1 MQQDEL
7 KYTTLVRLGKE
18 HAGLLRELDTI
29 ENSDEAVKGAF
40 RTLMSKAA
48 PAYFSESMVSWVP
61 TYHSGQENYLNFF
74 EKKRIIHEMDVL
86 LMHSKTGSFSEAFA
100 FGWGPKGI
108 GKTGYFTFA
117 KYLALES
124 RIFRGGNLRLAK
136 KALQFS
142 SYKTEPVFEED
153 GIKNEEER
161 LMGIIL
167 TAAVMRRPVSD
178 IVQEYGSNDLPIS
191 ISMNALEVR
200 ITNPTTERVQSAI
213 EDYNRF
219 FDYAGKHSSILCDA
233 HALLVASEA
242 LTKIKKKR
250 KTDAGKQLSDA
261 AECIA
266 EEADRIVKGLKCR
279 FPELEKLVA

>member
-29 ENSDEAVKGAF
+29 ENSKEAVKGAF
-40 RTLMSKAA
+40 RNLMSKAA
-48 PAYFSESMVSWVP
+48 PAYFSEEMISWAP
-61 TYHSGQENYLNFF
+61 TYHTGRESYLNFF
-74 EKKRIIHEMDVL
+74 EKKKIIHKMNVS
-86 LMHSKTGSFSEAFA
+86 LMHSKTGSFSDAFA

-153 GIKNEEER
+153 GIKTEEER

-167 TAAVMRRPVSD
+167 TAAVMRRQVSD
-178 IVQEYGSNDLPIS
+178 IVQEYGSNDLPLS

-219 FDYAGKHSSILCDA
+219 FDYARKHSSTLRDA
-233 HALLVASEA
+233 HALLAASESLA
-242 LTKIKKKR
+242 KTSKKR
-250 KTDAGKQLSDA
+250 KTAAGKQLSDA

-266 EEADRIVKGLKCR
+266 EETDRIVKDLECK